1 MNDIEGFSHLHI
13 FYWLHES
20 KSYSL
25 SVNTPWDSGPH
36 GLFGTRTPNR
46 PNPLGYSVVELMG
59 KSGNILSVK
68 GLDAIEGTPVI
79 DIKPYMSKIDAKLH
93 TRNGWLEGKL

>member
-1 MNDIEGFSHLHI
+1 MF
-13 FYWLHES
+13 
-20 KSYSL
+20 SL
-25 SVNTPWDSGPH
+25 SVNTPWDLGPH
-36 GLFGTRTPNR
+36 GLFATRTPNR

-59 KSGNILSVK
+59 KRGNILSVK

-93 TRNGWLEGKL
+93 TRNGWIEGKL